1 MTAPLESAMEKLSIG
16 ASQIDPAAFESR
28 LVGEANGSIDNLQ
41 PRKRARQDAQD
52 LLSELENEFLEPSN
66 QFGTRWLNA
75 LQK

>member
-1 MTAPLESAMEKLSIG
+1 MENLNLGSHKV
-16 ASQIDPAAFESR
+16 DPAAFEAR
-28 LVGEANGSIDNLQ
+28 LLDEENGLVENAQ

-52 LLSELENEFLEPSN
+52 LLSELENEFLEPSD

>member
-1 MTAPLESAMEKLSIG
+1 MTDSLESSMEKLSLG
-16 ASQIDPAAFESR
+16 ASQIDPAAFQAR

-52 LLSELENEFLEPSN
+52 LLFELENEFLEPSD